1 MKFSGEQVFNESRQ
15 QLWNHLMDPEV
26 LAKITP
32 GGTSELET
40 LGEDRYKTITNI
52 KLGPVKGSFKG
63 KLSLINKNEPESF
76 DIEMEQLSKIGNAA
90 ADMKLTLKEVSEE
103 QTKLSFV
110 ADARLSGVIARM
122 GQRVMSGVAQKI
134 TRDIFGSIEKH
145 IEDQQE
151 K

>member
-1 MKFSGEQVFNESRQ
+1 MNFSGEHVFNESRQ

-32 GGTSELET
+32 GGQSELET
-40 LGEDRYKTITNI
+40 LGDDRYATITNI

-63 KLSLINKNEPESF
+63 KLNLVDKNEPESF
-76 DIEMEQLSKIGNAA
+76 GIQMEQLSKIGNAS
-90 ADMKLTLKEVSEE
+90 ADMQLTLTEVAED

-110 ADARLSGVIARM
+110 ADAKLSGVIART

-134 TRDIFGSIEKH
+134 TKDIFDAIEKH
-145 IEDQQE
+145 IEEEQ
-151 K
+151 